1 MVMSNETPRTR
12 DHGPSER
19 DTIDVASIRDHD
31 VNLRLCHN
39 RRKVRGQIRCGKQD
53 AACHAIKLD
62 CGKNAWELPR
72 GREQY
77 RASAQVIDRL
87 GCETGS
93 AAQIA
98 DGETT

>member
-1 MVMSNETPRTR
+1 MSKEFALTR
-12 DHGPSER
+12 DHGPSEKGA
-19 DTIDVASIRDHD
+19 IDVALIGDND

-72 GREQY
+72 GRKQY

-93 AAQIA
+93 VAQIA